1 MNPFGGSVPPTPGTG
16 RGFTF
21 PTFIELREERRFL
34 YTKNGRLRAGGSGRG
49 VWRMMTPEVGISAG
63 TGHGLTGSRQ
73 RNERS
78 ETWTTRN

>member
-49 VWRMMTPEVGISAG
+49 V
-63 TGHGLTGSRQ
+63 
-73 RNERS
+73 
-78 ETWTTRN
+78 